1 MDRAPLAPT
10 HVDPTPGRKAV
21 VPTHHSPLATD
32 HPPHTTRHSP
42 LTTRHSPLTVWLLAT
57 CLLPLVVGCRGCA
70 SSSGVSDKERE
81 EKLEALKKKEKPKP
95 EFEFLRFTTQPG
107 EVEKSERVQV
117 SLKPG
122 HWTSAVL
129 EVRANHNDFRG
140 ELLSELATSA
150 GRPVSLDEMSFQLR
164 TTRPIILPKG
174 QKRLIEFSL
183 VTPVETRAKQVAT
196 RLLTGP
202 GGRAFYY
209 ETHVVQPM
217 PPHQYYFIVL
227 ADQPAAYSFLKRLD
241 TFNAPTE
248 RFYEPTASH
257 HYRLIAPR
265 IARLAPLPSHPLS
278 WTSIAYVL
286 WDDLAPKKLS
296 PEQQQSLIDWLHW
309 GGQLIMSGPETL
321 ATLKGSPLEA
331 YLPAAAGASWQLDS
345 ETLQPLSSDWMVGDK
360 PIKVVRPWSGV
371 HLKLA
376 EDAQPLLTVRGGAS
390 DGEALIAERRVGRG
404 RVVVSAFRLSQR
416 NLRDWPS
423 FDGFLNGCL
432 MRRPPRRFFVHNEQA
447 QVGWVDGR
455 DSHDPRRVTRLR
467 YFTRDAAA
475 AQDMFPGLLR
485 VRAVTNP
492 PPTDASST
500 FGLSYNPQPQANE
513 GEVPYGPGVAGWND
527 FSPASS
533 LALAT
538 LREAAGIIV
547 PDATFV
553 VYVLAIYV
561 LVLVPVNWTFFRLLG
576 RVEWAWAAAP
586 FISIAGAIAVV
597 YLAQLDIGFARSQ
610 TELDVVEIQ
619 GGHSRAHLTRYVA
632 LYSSL
637 GTRYEMQFDD
647 LSAEVLPFSTGQEQE
662 TSTVDY
668 RRAPRVT
675 DEDEVAQVTLD
686 GMFIRSNATG
696 MIHGEEMRDVGG
708 GFEWRHLT
716 GNRYRVTNRTDLNLQ
731 SVGVVGLGR
740 AGWIGNLKAGAAAE
754 VELTDL
760 PKNPDALWATEREE
774 SPMTS
779 AREVTAGLNLRYLMM
794 LAQNEQGDSAQN
806 ETRLVG
812 WTADD
817 LPGMAAQPRA
827 SQTRRAALVVGHL
840 DYGVE
845 PAPARDANSRPIAY
859 QEADKLPPP
868 EDDEDENE

>member
-1 MDRAPLAPT
+1 MDRAPLARTNFCPMS
-10 HVDPTPGRKAV
+10 AV
-21 VPTHHSPLATD
+21 C
-32 HPPHTTRHSP
+32 R
-42 LTTRHSPLTVWLLAT
+42 LTVWLLAI
-57 CLLPLVVGCRGCA
+57 CLLPLVAGCGGCR
-70 SSSGVSDKERE
+70 SSSSVSDKERD

-107 EVEKSERVQV
+107 ELEQSERVQV

-129 EVRANHNDFRG
+129 EARANHNDFRG
-140 ELLSELATSA
+140 ELLSELGTSA
-150 GRPVSLDEMSFQLR
+150 GKPVKLDEMSFQLR
-164 TTRPIILPKG
+164 TTRPVILPKL
-174 QKRLIEFSL
+174 QRRLIEFSL
-183 VTPVETRAKQVAT
+183 ITPVETRAKQVAT

-202 GGRAFYY
+202 GGRAFYA
-209 ETHVVQPM
+209 ESQVVQPM

-227 ADQPAAYSFLKRLD
+227 AGQPAAYTFLKRLD

-248 RFYEPTASH
+248 RYYEPTASR

-265 IARLAPLPSHPLS
+265 IMRLAPLPSHPLS

-309 GGQLIMSGPETL
+309 GGQLIVSGPETL

-331 YLPAAAGASWQLDS
+331 YLPATTGASWQLDS
-345 ETLQPLSSDWMVGDK
+345 DALQPLNGAWMVGDQ
-360 PIKVVRPWSGV
+360 PLKVVRPWSGV
-371 HLKLA
+371 HLKLTD
-376 EDAQPLLTVRGGAS
+376 DAQPMLTVHGGAA
-390 DGEALIAERRVGRG
+390 DGEALIAERQVGRG

-416 NLRDWPS
+416 ELRNWPS

-447 QVGWVDGR
+447 QVAWVDGR
-455 DSHDPRRVTRLR
+455 DSHDPGRVTRLR

-475 AQDMFPGLLR
+475 TPDMFPGLLR

-492 PPTDASST
+492 PPTEASSA
-500 FGLSYNPQPQANE
+500 FGLSYAQPQSTE

-553 VYVLAIYV
+553 VYVLTIYV
-561 LVLVPVNWTFFRLLG
+561 LVLVPVNWAFFRLLG
-576 RVEWAWAAAP
+576 RVEWAWVAAP

-610 TELDVVEIQ
+610 TELNVVEIQ
-619 GGHSRAHLTRYVA
+619 GNHSRAHLTRYVA

-637 GTRYEMQFDD
+637 GTRYDMQFDD
-647 LSAEVLPFSTGQEQE
+647 LSAEALPFSTGQEQE
-662 TSTVDY
+662 LSTVDY

-675 DEDEVAQVTLD
+675 DEENVAQVTLD

-696 MIHGEEMRDVGG
+696 MVHGEEMRDVGG
-708 GFEWRHLT
+708 GFEWRHLR
-716 GNRYRVTNRTDLNLQ
+716 GNRYRITNRTDLNLQ
-731 SVGVVGLGR
+731 GVGVLGR
-740 AGWIGNLKAGAAAE
+740 GQAAWIGTLAPGAAAE
-754 VELTDL
+754 VELTA
-760 PKNPDALWATEREE
+760 PPESPEALWAAEREE

-779 AREVTAGLNLRYLMM
+779 AREVTAGLNLRHLMM
-794 LAQNEQGDSAQN
+794 LAQNQLGDGAH
-806 ETRLVG
+806 EEIRLVG
-812 WTADD
+812 WSDD
-817 LPGMAAQPRA
+817 ILPGMATEPRA

-840 DYGVE
+840 DYGDE
-845 PAPARDANSRPIAY
+845 PALARDLNSRPIAY

-868 EDDEDENE
+868 EDEEEDEDQ